1 MGFMNLILSVLAV
14 YAVAGAAA
22 PVDGAS
28 GSVLAARAETSID
41 MCDNSRFNGDCKKLT
56 VTTGSCYN
64 VPDSM
69 AGRIS
74 AIRNNNKDKTSCTWY
89 RASNCRGET
98 YTNQDDGNLGDG
110 NGHFNDSIR
119 SLECKRK

>member
-1 MGFMNLILSVLAV
+1 MGLRNLLLSVLAV

-28 GSVLAARAETSID
+28 GSVLVARAETSID
-41 MCDNSRFNGDCKKLT
+41 MCENSHFKGDCRKLT

-64 VPDSM
+64 VPESM

-74 AIRNNNKDKTSCTWY
+74 AIRNNNRDKTTCTWY
-89 RASNCRGET
+89 RERDCHGET
-98 YTNQDDGNLGDG
+98 YKNQDDGNLGDG

-119 SLECKRK
+119 SLDCKRR